1 MSWFSLCAFCALLGS
16 SPATVA
22 HSFFLQSRNANS
34 QECTDY
40 ELRPQFGGEAQR
52 AKISFPREMAFA
64 QKSSLATDVD
74 GYRVRPAGKRKSSNS
89 TTEA

>member
-1 MSWFSLCAFCALLGS
+1 MVFALRVLRSAWFFPSDRSAFVL
-16 SPATVA
+16 PAK
-22 HSFFLQSRNANS
+22 QKR
-34 QECTDY
+34 